1 MCPLLREQVRLLAWI
16 AVEQV
21 AGEDWLEVEVV
32 GVVVI
37 LWAVAAAGLQTL
49 VLGMQSASESYRL
62 WCGCCW
68 CQCGGECKTCLCWW
82 LLLLWRWWLRL
93 LLLRNEGMGGCR
105 IKNGGRSRNL
115 WGLRRHKS
123 CGLWLWWLELLLELW
138 WWSLWWD

>member
-49 VLGMQSASESYRL
+49 VLQGMQSASESYMVVV
-62 WCGCCW
+62 
-68 CQCGGECKTCLCWW
+68 W
-82 LLLLWRWWLRL
+82 LLLVSMWW
-93 LLLRNEGMGGCR
+93 GV
-105 IKNGGRSRNL
+105 
-115 WGLRRHKS
+115 
-123 CGLWLWWLELLLELW
+123 
-138 WWSLWWD
+138 